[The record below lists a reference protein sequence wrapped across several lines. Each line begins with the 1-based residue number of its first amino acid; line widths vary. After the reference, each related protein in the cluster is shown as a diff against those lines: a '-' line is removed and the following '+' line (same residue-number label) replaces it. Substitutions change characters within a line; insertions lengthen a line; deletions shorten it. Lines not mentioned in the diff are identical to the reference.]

1 MTHKNRATLIGFI
14 AILLWS
20 SLVGTIRIVCEN
32 LGAHGGVATI
42 YSVATVII
50 FFTVGMTKIQDFP
63 IRYLIWGTL
72 FFVSYELCFSLSIGF
87 ANNGRQAVE
96 VSMLNYLWPTFTI
109 LFAIIFNQQKANF
122 LIIPGSILPL
132 IGIGWVL
139 GGEQGLDIIS
149 MYNNINNNPLSYGL
163 AFIGSIIWASYCM
176 ITVRLAE
183 GKNGITLFLFCT
195 SIVMWI
201 QYWLSS
207 EATLS
212 FNSLTLIFYIGLAAF
227 AIGVGYAAW
236 NYGVYYG
243 NVTIL
248 AGASY
253 FIPIISA
260 SLSAILLNL
269 SLTFS
274 FWQGTG
280 LVCLGALLC
289 WFATRTIKQSIKE
302 INNES

>member
-1 MTHKNRATLIGFI
+1 MTTKNRATLIGFL

-32 LGAHGGVATI
+32 LGAYGGVAII
-42 YSVATVII
+42 YSVASLIL
-50 FFTVGMTKIQDFP
+50 FFSFGLKQIRDFP
-63 IRYLIWGTL
+63 IRYLVYGSL
-72 FFVSYELCFSLSIGF
+72 LFVSYELCFSLSIGF

-109 LFAIIFNQQKANF
+109 LFAIFFNNQKANL
-122 LIIPGSILPL
+122 LIIPGAILPI

-139 GGEQGLDIIS
+139 GGEQGLNPVQ
-149 MYNNINNNPLSYGL
+149 MLENIQDNPISYGL
-163 AFIGSIIWASYCM
+163 AFIGSLIWASYCM
-176 ITVRLAE
+176 VTVKFAA
-183 GKNGITLFLFCT
+183 GKNGVTLFLLLT
-195 SIVMWI
+195 AMVMWL
-201 QYWLSS
+201 QYWLSA
-207 EATLS
+207 EPALS
-212 FNSLTLIFYIGLAAF
+212 FNSIHLVLYIFLAAF

-236 NYGVYYG
+236 NYGVFYG

-260 SLSAILLNL
+260 SLSAILLNI

-289 WFATRTIKQSIKE
+289 WLAIYNKQKTINK
-302 INNES
+302 IN